1 AVWRGSNVLGIR
13 RLCTFLVPLLASLVT
28 LPASAMEL
36 GAEVSEQALIEA
48 AKKTPTKL
56 NIYNWSDYINPEAIP
71 DFEREFGIQVT
82 YDIYDSSEIVD
93 TKLMTGNSGYDIV
106 VHASSFTARLAPA
119 GIFHQVDFDRLPN
132 WHHLDPTLIRKADE
146 KYSNGLQGVPFFWGT
161 TGIAY
166 NVNLIK
172 QRMADAP
179 VDSSALIFD
188 PEVIAKFTDCGISFL
203 DDPTSVIP
211 MAMLYLGYPANS
223 VDLEHL
229 REVEQLV
236 KSVRPYVTYFSS
248 TKMLQDL
255 PSEEVCIA
263 MSWSGDYSV
272 ASNRAREAGIDIEL
286 DYIIPKEG
294 SGMWFDN
301 LYIPADAPH
310 KENAYLFLNYML
322 RPEVIAASTDYIG
335 YANANKSATPLVD
348 PKIAENIAIYPD
360 ASTLERLQT
369 TEVLAPKEERKRSR
383 TWTKIKTG
391 L

>member
-1 AVWRGSNVLGIR
+1 MLGIR
-13 RLCTFLVPLLASLVT
+13 RLFTFLVPLLASLVT
-28 LPASAMEL
+28 LPASTTEL

-48 AKKTPTKL
+48 AKKTPNKL

-106 VHASSFTARLAPA
+106 IHASSFTARLAPA
-119 GIFHQVDFDRLPN
+119 GIFHQIDFDKLPN

-188 PEVIAKFTDCGISFL
+188 PEVISKFTDCGISFL

-301 LYIPADAPH
+301 MYIPADAPH

-348 PKIAENIAIYPD
+348 PKIAGNIAIYPD

>member
-1 AVWRGSNVLGIR
+1 MLGIR
-13 RLCTFLVPLLASLVT
+13 RLFTFLVPLLASLVT
-28 LPASAMEL
+28 LSASTMEL
-36 GAEVSEQALIEA
+36 EAEVSEQALIEA
-48 AKKTPTKL
+48 AKKTPNKL

-119 GIFHQVDFDRLPN
+119 GIFHQIDFDKLPN

-161 TGIAY
+161 TGIVY

-301 LYIPADAPH
+301 MYIPAGAPH

-348 PKIAENIAIYPD
+348 PKIAGNIAIYPD

>member
-1 AVWRGSNVLGIR
+1 
-13 RLCTFLVPLLASLVT
+13 
-28 LPASAMEL
+28 MEL
-36 GAEVSEQALIEA
+36 GTEVSEQALIEA

-56 NIYNWSDYINPEAIP
+56 NIYNWSDYINPDAIP

-119 GIFHQVDFDRLPN
+119 GIFHQIDFDRLPN

-188 PEVIAKFTDCGISFL
+188 PEVISKFTDCGISFL

-348 PKIAENIAIYPD
+348 PKIAGNIAIYPD